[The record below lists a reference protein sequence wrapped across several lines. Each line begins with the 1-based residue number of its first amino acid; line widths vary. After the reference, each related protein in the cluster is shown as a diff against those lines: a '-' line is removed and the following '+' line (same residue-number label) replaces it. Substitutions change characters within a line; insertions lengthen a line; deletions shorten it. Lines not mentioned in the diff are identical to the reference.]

1 MSTIKVSTISP
12 LGTDATKTI
21 TVGASGDTFTVTDG
35 VTVSGAGSNT
45 PAFYAYKTSDQS
57 VSNDTTTKITFDATL
72 FDSSGGFSLTDNK
85 FTVPTGGAGKYQI
98 NTNFFLNDSSGDLFR
113 VDNRIYKNGNMVF
126 NSLMYKDNNADSF
139 RFFSSP
145 VTQYMDLAVGDYLEM
160 YLYAETNDSGAI
172 TVQSN
177 TADGEGKWNFISG
190 QRVIGA

>member
-172 TVQSN
+172 TLQSN

>member
-1 MSTIKVSTISP
+1 MSILKTNQITDLGGNELLTSNGSGVIS
-12 LGTDATKTI
+12 G
-21 TVGASGDTFTVTDG
+21 GAVT
-35 VTVSGAGSNT
+35 NT

-139 RFFSSP
+139 KFFSSP
-145 VTQYMDLAVGDYLEM
+145 VTQYMDLAVGDYLEL

>member
-1 MSTIKVSTISP
+1 MSTLKVSTISP

-98 NTNFFLNDSSGDLFR
+98 NTNFFLYDSSGDLFR

>member
-1 MSTIKVSTISP
+1 MSTLKVSTIAP

-139 RFFSSP
+139 KFFSSP
-145 VTQYMDLAVGDYLEM
+145 VTQYMDLAVGDYLEL

>member
-1 MSTIKVSTISP
+1 
-12 LGTDATKTI
+12 
-21 TVGASGDTFTVTDG
+21 
-35 VTVSGAGSNT
+35 
-45 PAFYAYKTSDQS
+45 
-57 VSNDTTTKITFDATL
+57 
-72 FDSSGGFSLTDNK
+72 
-85 FTVPTGGAGKYQI
+85 
-98 NTNFFLNDSSGDLFR
+98 
-113 VDNRIYKNGNMVF
+113 
-126 NSLMYKDNNADSF
+126 MYKDNNADSF

>member
-113 VDNRIYKNGNMVF
+113 VDNRIYKNVNMVF